1 MPKIKSRKIFS
12 TKTSAQPE
20 VVEPP
25 PGPKPYVI
33 DPSPVRISTISS
45 LVHDAPDP
53 DYSERPQFGRLT
65 LAHSAVDL
73 TEHVATKFDESKDD
87 VAAKNLT
94 LSEKLTKQYK
104 EFSDFKFKH
113 ILGKKTVV
121 RTTSID
127 INNFSFRPDDS
138 SPEKSE
144 YDFEIH
150 SLRAQKLDS
159 GELDMEDDESIQSSG
174 NRRQHC
180 QRQQSAESHR
190 SFQSNKSSEK
200 SAPLASA
207 NEEGPINVQPN
218 KSSLFK
224 QVKTM
229 SMKKIADFS
238 ERHERSEKPEK
249 VEKPEKAEKS
259 HEDSAE
265 PSKRPSLSKIPFNRQ
280 SIEDA
285 CYRAKNTVSNKI
297 QKLKSLQS
305 RGRNPD
311 ASVQKQDTYTKKS
324 EPDIILPNISY
335 GPNDAGYIRSLSP
348 QGDSSRPSSRS
359 WRHES
364 AKRCSDLSIGH
375 SRFLQ
380 HQDSIESFDEEV
392 PSPKHVQVLRHN
404 IGGRTGEGA
413 SISDEFSEEEGYG
426 YLRKDTPIQNEPVQ
440 APVRRFSQNSWES
453 VKMKKSVKL
462 RSDNAQQNIKIARPA
477 PPAPVPKTTGHISF
491 PLQQPSK
498 MEMIRKRFSQK
509 QDDPIPTN
517 NNFDMNVSNDSLDSD
532 AWIPDAF
539 KGPTY
544 NQISFGVIKETEG
557 AWSTAP
563 RKRPILQKSRSID
576 IFNANGEEAFDDFD
590 EALKDVPPV
599 VIPSRGGHKHSQRAK
614 QQPII
619 KQNALLKEE
628 DKILTGGTERRS
640 QNFNKLL
647 QQFGGNNE
655 SREDNNN
662 EPVREELGI
671 YGRVPCVARS
681 TGDVVKP
688 MKSLAI
694 VSHKPIDIQDSDIE
708 TIMSKIEPPPPHI
721 TIEKV
726 IITTRTLPNEVT
738 TEEDD
743 DDEIFHS
750 LERVDNIIY
759 VQLGGLSET
768 VDNGDQILTLN
779 NNNLSTVQSIGSS
792 ADIIDEPSDEV
803 LLRLVQRLTSIKQSQ
818 KDISSNPSD
827 ALAPVEDIS
836 TASVKE
842 DENQNYKTECINIA
856 DCEDYHSN
864 NNHPLQRQTTLLSH
878 ELLLEDK
885 SRDAEEDNSEDEFS
899 DASNEFISYTIE
911 PLNELNGYE
920 SLSSKE
926 PSPCSVVTNN
936 FKESKSF
943 PISDEDSFAATN
955 EQQETIE
962 EQLLAESNMG
972 SNVSRNS
979 GKGLTGRRSQSS
991 GNLYSD
997 KREHQQN
1004 GTNSNGIL
1012 PNKASTLLPGQGA
1025 NYNVSHANNITN
1037 SQNVSETC
1045 PGTLIMS
1052 PLCAVSKKDRNKFCG
1067 SLPNHLDTDDIEKDS
1082 SISDNY
1088 CTFPVQITKGPR
1100 GLGLSISGGI
1110 DSNGPFPGLIRIKR
1124 LFPHQAA
1131 WSTGQLQPG
1140 DIILEVNGI
1149 SLTGLTNYEALEVLR
1164 TMPNDV
1170 VLLICRP
1177 NDEQYQKLSPPTEP
1191 PKPPQRTQQQGTQ
1204 TTLDDEIYPLQ
1215 PLTPLQTNFTGEF
1228 EIIMVKQQGSLGF
1241 TLRKEDESV
1250 LGHYVRA
1257 LVREPATTDGRIKPG
1272 DKIVAVNDVPL
1283 SAMTHE
1289 QAVIFLRQAAD
1300 TVKLRLYRD
1309 EAQTPVAA
1317 MSPTNSENKTI
1328 CGTMKKTFLRPEA
1341 INLLSDLAYK
1351 KQTPSANSAES
1362 SIKSTN
1368 SSPRRLK
1375 RGNKTNNTEINS
1387 QSEQDTTDSKS
1398 SSNPQYIVSSQTTS
1412 VCSDSEQSVA
1422 SQCSF
1427 IVQPAENA
1435 DNEHFKML
1443 GEEDRP
1449 DRPSFLDLTGQ
1460 SGSTPM
1466 VPRKPRFQFSV
1477 AANAYEL
1484 NNLDNDALDAPIYA
1498 GNTTT
1503 LDVTAGSSSTD
1514 NQLPGQ
1520 HEFTSL
1526 PCETFLIACKT
1537 ESDLKNEANFSHKNP
1552 LHQSFHVQQNDDL
1565 EQTATKKDGNKSLLK
1580 WKGVVFSPEEEAELE
1595 RVEKATPEAGTS
1607 CATTAGT
1614 NPAPTAEKNKDLKDF
1629 PSNANGHK
1637 VITVELNRGWNSRL
1651 GFSLQPHPQTQKTII
1666 SAIYNDSVAARDGR
1680 LKVGDQLLTVNDE
1693 PIDGMSTSEVI
1704 DLMRIIR
1711 GSIVI
1716 TVLRKDDPH

>member
-759 VQLGGLSET
+759 
-768 VDNGDQILTLN
+768 
-779 NNNLSTVQSIGSS
+779 
-792 ADIIDEPSDEV
+792 
-803 LLRLVQRLTSIKQSQ
+803 
-818 KDISSNPSD
+818 
-827 ALAPVEDIS
+827 
-836 TASVKE
+836 
-842 DENQNYKTECINIA
+842 
-856 DCEDYHSN
+856 
-864 NNHPLQRQTTLLSH
+864 
-878 ELLLEDK
+878 
-885 SRDAEEDNSEDEFS
+885 
-899 DASNEFISYTIE
+899 
-911 PLNELNGYE
+911 
-920 SLSSKE
+920 
-926 PSPCSVVTNN
+926 
-936 FKESKSF
+936 
-943 PISDEDSFAATN
+943 
-955 EQQETIE
+955 
-962 EQLLAESNMG
+962 
-972 SNVSRNS
+972 
-979 GKGLTGRRSQSS
+979 GK
-991 GNLYSD
+991 
-997 KREHQQN
+997 
-1004 GTNSNGIL
+1004 
-1012 PNKASTLLPGQGA
+1012 
-1025 NYNVSHANNITN
+1025 
-1037 SQNVSETC
+1037 
-1045 PGTLIMS
+1045 
-1052 PLCAVSKKDRNKFCG
+1052 
-1067 SLPNHLDTDDIEKDS
+1067 
-1082 SISDNY
+1082 
-1088 CTFPVQITKGPR
+1088 
-1100 GLGLSISGGI
+1100 
-1110 DSNGPFPGLIRIKR
+1110 
-1124 LFPHQAA
+1124 
-1131 WSTGQLQPG
+1131 
-1140 DIILEVNGI
+1140 
-1149 SLTGLTNYEALEVLR
+1149 
-1164 TMPNDV
+1164 
-1170 VLLICRP
+1170 
-1177 NDEQYQKLSPPTEP
+1177 
-1191 PKPPQRTQQQGTQ
+1191 
-1204 TTLDDEIYPLQ
+1204 
-1215 PLTPLQTNFTGEF
+1215 
-1228 EIIMVKQQGSLGF
+1228 
-1241 TLRKEDESV
+1241 
-1250 LGHYVRA
+1250 
-1257 LVREPATTDGRIKPG
+1257 
-1272 DKIVAVNDVPL
+1272 
-1283 SAMTHE
+1283 
-1289 QAVIFLRQAAD
+1289 
-1300 TVKLRLYRD
+1300 
-1309 EAQTPVAA
+1309 
-1317 MSPTNSENKTI
+1317 
-1328 CGTMKKTFLRPEA
+1328 
-1341 INLLSDLAYK
+1341 
-1351 KQTPSANSAES
+1351 
-1362 SIKSTN
+1362 
-1368 SSPRRLK
+1368 
-1375 RGNKTNNTEINS
+1375 
-1387 QSEQDTTDSKS
+1387 
-1398 SSNPQYIVSSQTTS
+1398 
-1412 VCSDSEQSVA
+1412 
-1422 SQCSF
+1422 
-1427 IVQPAENA
+1427 
-1435 DNEHFKML
+1435 
-1443 GEEDRP
+1443 
-1449 DRPSFLDLTGQ
+1449 
-1460 SGSTPM
+1460 
-1466 VPRKPRFQFSV
+1466 
-1477 AANAYEL
+1477 
-1484 NNLDNDALDAPIYA
+1484 
-1498 GNTTT
+1498 
-1503 LDVTAGSSSTD
+1503 
-1514 NQLPGQ
+1514 
-1520 HEFTSL
+1520 
-1526 PCETFLIACKT
+1526 
-1537 ESDLKNEANFSHKNP
+1537 
-1552 LHQSFHVQQNDDL
+1552 
-1565 EQTATKKDGNKSLLK
+1565 
-1580 WKGVVFSPEEEAELE
+1580 
-1595 RVEKATPEAGTS
+1595 
-1607 CATTAGT
+1607 
-1614 NPAPTAEKNKDLKDF
+1614 
-1629 PSNANGHK
+1629 
-1637 VITVELNRGWNSRL
+1637 
-1651 GFSLQPHPQTQKTII
+1651 
-1666 SAIYNDSVAARDGR
+1666 
-1680 LKVGDQLLTVNDE
+1680 
-1693 PIDGMSTSEVI
+1693 
-1704 DLMRIIR
+1704 
-1711 GSIVI
+1711 
-1716 TVLRKDDPH
+1716 

>member
-1088 CTFPVQITKGPR
+1088 NVVENSTPATERIEYVTVAPRRKQQQQQFLCSQQPQHQYQQQQQQQQSPYNNSLSEKETASTSSGSSTFKINQDRPDIQLKLPLTRSNFDPSCDQGYGSERSPEDEFPPPMPHMTNLKYPCANPLDLDCSTCNNAYAYDFITKDCTFPVQITKGPR

-1466 VPRKPRFQFSV
+1466 VPRKPRFQFS
-1477 AANAYEL
+1477 
-1484 NNLDNDALDAPIYA
+1484 AL
-1498 GNTTT
+1498 
-1503 LDVTAGSSSTD
+1503 
-1514 NQLPGQ
+1514 Q
-1520 HEFTSL
+1520 
-1526 PCETFLIACKT
+1526 
-1537 ESDLKNEANFSHKNP
+1537 
-1552 LHQSFHVQQNDDL
+1552 
-1565 EQTATKKDGNKSLLK
+1565 
-1580 WKGVVFSPEEEAELE
+1580 
-1595 RVEKATPEAGTS
+1595 
-1607 CATTAGT
+1607 
-1614 NPAPTAEKNKDLKDF
+1614 
-1629 PSNANGHK
+1629 
-1637 VITVELNRGWNSRL
+1637 
-1651 GFSLQPHPQTQKTII
+1651 
-1666 SAIYNDSVAARDGR
+1666 
-1680 LKVGDQLLTVNDE
+1680 
-1693 PIDGMSTSEVI
+1693 
-1704 DLMRIIR
+1704 
-1711 GSIVI
+1711 
-1716 TVLRKDDPH
+1716 